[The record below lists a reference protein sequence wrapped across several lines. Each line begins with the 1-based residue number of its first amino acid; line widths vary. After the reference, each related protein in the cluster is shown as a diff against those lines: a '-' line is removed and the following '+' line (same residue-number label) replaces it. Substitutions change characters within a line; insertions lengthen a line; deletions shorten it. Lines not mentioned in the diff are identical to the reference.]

1 MPTKQR
7 ATTKTKTYK
16 EPDQPNKICQELL
29 NAIDKGVDP
38 WVRTWRTDGAKRP
51 TNFSTGEQYQNSN
64 IPLLYLYEGSRGYST
79 SYFAG
84 YKQGQDLGLGK
95 VRSGEKACYCIQPQL
110 IKKIENEGKPD
121 QKDNSFMIYRYRPVF
136 NLDQWDTT
144 PAKQELEKKLK
155 GDHAPGAEVPKY
167 EKAEEVIQA
176 YLKRHKSL
184 KFRYTGDRNFYNSEL
199 DQVTICERDRFY
211 DEASCYSTIFH
222 ELGHSSGHSSRLAR
236 KLGTG
241 YGSADYAYEEMLVE
255 AAAFQIAVKLD
266 VPKTKPDNHAS
277 YVDSWSKCLRL
288 KDGPKK
294 LITAL
299 TKSTAIANYIL
310 NEDQA

>member
-29 NAIDKGVDP
+29 NAIDKGVNP
-38 WVRTWRTDGAKRP
+38 WEREWRTDGAKRP
-51 TNFSTGEQYQNSN
+51 TNFATGEQYQNSN

-84 YKQGQDLGLGK
+84 YKQGQNLGLGK
-95 VRSGEKACYCIQPQL
+95 VRSGEKCCYCIQPQL

-144 PAKQELEKKLK
+144 PEKKQLEKKLK
-155 GDHAPGAEVPKY
+155 GNHVPEGAVPIY
-167 EKAEEVIQA
+167 DKAEETIKK
-176 YLKRHKSL
+176 YLARHKNL
-184 KFRYTGDRNFYNSEL
+184 KFRYSGDRNFYNSEL
-199 DQVTICERDRFY
+199 YQVTIADRDRFF
-211 DEASCYSTIFH
+211 DEAALYSTIFH
-222 ELGHSSGHSSRLAR
+222 EIGHATSRPLDR
-236 KLGTG
+236 PIGNG
-241 YGSADYAYEEMLVE
+241 YGSANYAYEELLVE
-255 AAAFQIAVKLD
+255 AASYQVAVKLD

-277 YVDSWSKCLRL
+277 YLDSWSKCLRL

-310 NEDQA
+310 NEES

>member
-7 ATTKTKTYK
+7 TTTKAKTYK
-16 EPDQPNKICQELL
+16 DPDQPNKICQELL
-29 NAIDKGVDP
+29 NAIDKGVNP
-38 WVRTWRTDGAKRP
+38 WEKTWRVDGAKRP
-51 TNFSTGEQYQNSN
+51 TNFATGEQYQNSN

-110 IKKIENEGKPD
+110 VKKIENEGKPD

-144 PAKQELEKKLK
+144 PAKKELEKKLK
-155 GDHAPGAEVPKY
+155 GDHAPGAEVPIY
-167 EKAEEVIQA
+167 DKAEETIKK
-176 YLKRHKSL
+176 YLARHKDL
-184 KFRYTGDRNFYNSEL
+184 KFRYSGDRNFFNSEL
-199 DQVTICERDRFY
+199 YQVTIADRERFF
-211 DEASCYSTIFH
+211 DEAALYSTIFH
-222 ELGHSSGHSSRLAR
+222 EIGHATSKPLDR
-236 KLGTG
+236 KMGNG
-241 YGSADYAYEEMLVE
+241 YGSAAYAYEEMLVE
-255 AAAFQIAVKLD
+255 AASFQVAVKLD
-266 VPKTKPDNHAS
+266 VPKTKPDSHAS
-277 YVDSWSKCLRL
+277 YLDSWSKCLRL

-299 TKSTAIANYIL
+299 TRSTAIASYIL
-310 NEDQA
+310 NEDQV

>member
-29 NAIDKGVDP
+29 NAIDKGVNP
-38 WVRTWRTDGAKRP
+38 WEKTWRTDGAKRP
-51 TNFSTGEQYQNSN
+51 TNFATGEQYQNSN

-95 VRSGEKACYCIQPQL
+95 VRAGEKCCYCIQPQL

-144 PAKQELEKKLK
+144 PEKKELEKKLK
-155 GDHAPGAEVPKY
+155 GDHAQGAEVPIY
-167 EKAEEVIQA
+167 DKAEETIKK
-176 YLKRHKSL
+176 YLARHKDL
-184 KFRYTGDRNFYNSEL
+184 KFRYSGDRNFFNSEL
-199 DQVTICERDRFY
+199 YEVTIADRERFY
-211 DEASCYSTIFH
+211 DEAALYSTIFH
-222 ELGHSSGHSSRLAR
+222 ELGHATSKPLDRPIGNS
-236 KLGTG
+236 
-241 YGSADYAYEEMLVE
+241 YGSANYAYEELLVE
-255 AAAFQIAVKLD
+255 AASYQVAVKLD

-277 YVDSWSKCLRL
+277 YLDSWSKCLRL

>member
-1 MPTKQR
+1 MTTTTR
-7 ATTKTKTYK
+7 TRTKTKTYK

-29 NAIDKGVDP
+29 NTIEKGVNP
-38 WVRTWRTDGAKRP
+38 WEKTWRVDGAKRP
-51 TNFSTGEQYQNSN
+51 TNFATGEQYQNSN
-64 IPLLYLYEGSRGYST
+64 IPLLYLYEGSRCYST

-110 IKKIENEGKPD
+110 VKKIENEGKPD
-121 QKDNSFMIYRYRPVF
+121 QKDNSFIIYRYRPIF

-144 PAKQELEKKLK
+144 PAKKELEKKLK
-155 GDHAPGAEVPKY
+155 GDHAPEAPVPTY
-167 EKAEEVIQA
+167 DKAEEAIQK
-176 YLKRHKSL
+176 YLKRQKGL
-184 KFRYTGDRNFYNSEL
+184 KFRYSGDRNFYNSEL

-241 YGSADYAYEEMLVE
+241 YGSSDYAYEELLVE
-255 AAAFQIAVKLD
+255 AASFQISVRLD

-277 YVDSWSKCLRL
+277 YLDSWSKCLRL
-288 KDGPKK
+288 KDGPKQ
-294 LITAL
+294 LIKAL
-299 TKSTAIANYIL
+299 VKSTAVANYIL
-310 NEDQA
+310 SEEL